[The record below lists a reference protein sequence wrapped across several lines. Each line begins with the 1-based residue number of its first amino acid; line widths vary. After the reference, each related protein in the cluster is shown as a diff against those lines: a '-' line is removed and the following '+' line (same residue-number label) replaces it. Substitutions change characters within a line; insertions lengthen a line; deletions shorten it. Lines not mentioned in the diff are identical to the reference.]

1 MMSCLDCF
9 QKLYA
14 EPSPP
19 PHRHILCNGL
29 SEPLPG
35 ATCLSSSLHP
45 VCLGPVIHPHTR
57 TSLLELRS
65 GWVQTPGWHLIVSS
79 SRSGGWRVRGWVEME
94 REPREASMERNLGL
108 LAPSHSQECSQ
119 TVLTSHPSPLQLR
132 IHSPPYHGKGAEKS
146 HGKHLNLWNLLALHF
161 HMRTGAPPPTPYPLP
176 GELYT
181 TMGGSVL

>member
-14 EPSPP
+14 EPSAP
-19 PHRHILCNGL
+19 PHHHILCNGL

-94 REPREASMERNLGL
+94 RELREASMERNLGL

-119 TVLTSHPSPLQLR
+119 TVLTSQPSPLQLR
-132 IHSPPYHGKGAEKS
+132 IHSPHHS
-146 HGKHLNLWNLLALHF
+146 HFKDQQ
-161 HMRTGAPPPTPYPLP
+161 PPL
-176 GELYT
+176 E
-181 TMGGSVL
+181 